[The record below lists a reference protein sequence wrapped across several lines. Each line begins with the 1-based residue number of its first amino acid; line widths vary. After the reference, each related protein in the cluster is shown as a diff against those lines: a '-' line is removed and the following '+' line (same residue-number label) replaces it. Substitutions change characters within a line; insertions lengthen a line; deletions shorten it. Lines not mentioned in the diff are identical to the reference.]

1 MRVLIVEDDE
11 LLAAGLTRVLEQDG
25 YAVDRVGDGERADHA
40 LNVGNYD
47 LVVLDINLPG
57 VDGFTVLK
65 RLRARGQS
73 CPVMI
78 LTARDD
84 VADKVRGLDSGADDY
99 LVKPFVLNE
108 FEARLRA
115 LIRRSSMINTS
126 QLVCGHLKLDTAA
139 RRAWIEGDE
148 LSLTAR
154 EWSVLEYLLLRQ
166 GQVLSKEK
174 ILQAVCNWD
183 ENISPNAIEVYM
195 SRLRSKLEPAEV
207 NIRTIRGFG
216 YLLEAHEAS
225 ASASVQHE

>member
-11 LLAAGLTRVLEQDG
+11 LLAAGLMRVLEQSG
-25 YAVDRVGDGERADHA
+25 YAVDRAASGEQADS
-40 LNVGNYD
+40 LLGMDNYD
-47 LVVLDINLPG
+47 LVVLDIGLPG
-57 VDGFTVLK
+57 MDGFAVLK
-65 RLRARGQS
+65 RLRTRGQS

-84 VADKVRGLDSGADDY
+84 VSDKVRGLDSGADDY
-99 LVKPFVLNE
+99 MVKPFALNE

-115 LIRRSSMINTS
+115 LVRRSSLINSS
-126 QLVCGHLKLDTAA
+126 QLTCGDLMLDTVA
-139 RRAWIEGDE
+139 RRAWVGSSE

-195 SRLRSKLEPAEV
+195 SRLRVKLEPAGV
-207 NIRTIRGFG
+207 HIRTIRGFG
-216 YLLEAHEAS
+216 YLLEAGDVRQQA
-225 ASASVQHE
+225 

>member
-11 LLAAGLTRVLEQDG
+11 LLAAGLMRVLEQSG
-25 YAVDRVGDGERADHA
+25 YAVDRAGNGEQADA
-40 LNVGNYD
+40 MLSVDNYD
-47 LVVLDINLPG
+47 LVVLDIGLPG
-57 VDGFTVLK
+57 IDGFAVLK
-65 RLRARGQS
+65 RLRSRNQS

-99 LVKPFVLNE
+99 LVKPFALNE

-115 LIRRSSMINTS
+115 LVRRSSLVNTS
-126 QLVCGHLKLDTAA
+126 QLACGDLMLDTVA
-139 RRAWIEGDE
+139 RRAWVGDAE

-195 SRLRSKLEPAEV
+195 SRLRVKLEPAGV

-216 YLLEAHEAS
+216 YLLESGDVRQPA
-225 ASASVQHE
+225 